1 MATVAF
7 PGVFRPARTQ
17 RQSKGL
23 PSFSPGNPAPKK
35 ADLTIHRVTKTH
47 HGRTLLML
55 GHAAEY
61 LANSRRFAMIGFD
74 DSADEE
80 AIHILMGLSR
90 EVFEEFAEQ
99 TTEKRRVGDWVI
111 ERVVR
116 LLE

>member
-7 PGVFRPARTQ
+7 PGMYRPARTQ

-61 LANSRRFAMIGFD
+61 LANSRRFTMLRFD
-74 DSADEE
+74 DGADEE

-99 TTEKRRVGDWVI
+99 GIEKQRVGSWLI

>member
-7 PGVFRPARTQ
+7 PGVFRSARTQ
-17 RQSKGL
+17 RQSQGL

-61 LANSRRFAMIGFD
+61 LANSRRYTMLRFD
-74 DSADEE
+74 DRADEE

-99 TTEKRRVGDWVI
+99 TTAKRRIGDWVI

-116 LLE
+116 VLE

>member
-35 ADLTIHRVTKTH
+35 VDLTIRRVTKTH

-55 GHAAEY
+55 GRAAEY
-61 LANSRRFAMIGFD
+61 LANSRRFAARRFD
-74 DSADEE
+74 DSADED

-90 EVFEEFAEQ
+90 EIFEEFAEQ
-99 TTEKRRVGDWVI
+99 DTEKRRVGDWVI

>member
-7 PGVFRPARTQ
+7 PGVFRPTRTQ
-17 RQSKGL
+17 RQSKDL
-23 PSFSPGNPAPKK
+23 PSFSPDNPAPKK

-61 LANSRRFAMIGFD
+61 LANSRRFAVTEFD
-74 DSADEE
+74 DSADDE

-99 TTEKRRVGDWVI
+99 TSEKRRVGDWVI

>member
-1 MATVAF
+1 MATVAV
-7 PGVFRPARTQ
+7 PGSIQPVPTQ
-17 RQSKGL
+17 RKPKGL
-23 PSFSPGNPAPKK
+23 PSFSPGNPAPQS
-35 ADLTIHRVTKTH
+35 ADLTIHRITQSH

-61 LANSRRFAMIGFD
+61 LANSRRFTMLRFD
-74 DSADEE
+74 DGADEE

-99 TTEKRRVGDWVI
+99 GIEKQRVGSWLI